1 MGTNDTIIAM
11 TAIVMGMLTLLI
23 PITGLTARFALKPLM
38 EALAKYRELQ
48 GQDQAQQLLE
58 RRMALLEEQL
68 HGMDRSIRDLVD
80 ESDFRRQLE
89 GGRGRQALPVSRIVA
104 EPQPAL
110 AAEAVL
116 AER

>member
-1 MGTNDTIIAM
+1 
-11 TAIVMGMLTLLI
+11 
-23 PITGLTARFALKPLM
+23 M

-80 ESDFRRQLE
+80 ESEFRRELE
-89 GGRGRQALPVSRIVA
+89 SGRSRHALPISRIVA
-104 EPQPAL
+104 DPQPAT
-110 AAEAVL
+110 AEAVL
-116 AER
+116 VER

>member
-1 MGTNDTIIAM
+1 MSTNDTIIAM
-11 TAIVMGMLTLLI
+11 TAIVMGLLTVLI

-68 HGMDRSIRDLVD
+68 HGMDRSLRDLVD
-80 ESDFRRQLE
+80 ESEFRRELE
-89 GGRGRQALPVSRIVA
+89 TGRPRQALPVSRIVA
-104 EPQPAL
+104 EPRPVET
-110 AAEAVL
+110 EAVL
-116 AER
+116 VER

>member
-1 MGTNDTIIAM
+1 MSTNDTIIAM
-11 TAIVMGMLTLLI
+11 TAIVMGMLTFLI

-68 HGMDRSIRDLVD
+68 HGMDRSLRDLVD
-80 ESDFRRQLE
+80 ESEFRRELE
-89 GGRGRQALPVSRIVA
+89 NGRPRQALPISRIVA
-104 EPQPAL
+104 EPQPAP
-110 AAEAVL
+110 AEAVL
-116 AER
+116 VER

>member
-68 HGMDRSIRDLVD
+68 HGMDRSLRDLAD

-89 GGRGRQALPVSRIVA
+89 GGRARQALPVSRIVA

-110 AAEAVL
+110 AAEALL

>member
-1 MGTNDTIIAM
+1 MNSNDTMIAM
-11 TAIVMGMLTLLI
+11 TAIVMGMLTVLI

-38 EALAKYRELQ
+38 EALAKYREMQ

-89 GGRGRQALPVSRIVA
+89 GGRARQALPVSRIVA

-110 AAEAVL
+110 APEALL

>member
-1 MGTNDTIIAM
+1 MNTNDTIIAM
-11 TAIVMGMLTLLI
+11 TAIVMGLLTVLI

-38 EALAKYRELQ
+38 EALARYREMQ

-89 GGRGRQALPVSRIVA
+89 GGRARQALPVSRIVA

-110 AAEAVL
+110 AAETVL